1 VGGVNSAQQK
11 AACRALGQAMNEYRV
26 EAGMSV
32 STLAWFVG
40 VSPWTMQRR
49 LRDAGKLR
57 IGNLGVVALALQVDL
72 LVLLGRGREIEG
84 LPAH

>member
-1 VGGVNSAQQK
+1 MK
-11 AACRALGQAMNEYRV
+11 AVEPCRVLGQAMNEYRV
-26 EAGMSV
+26 GAEMSV

-49 LRDAGKLR
+49 LRHAGKLS
-57 IGNLGVVALALQVDL
+57 IDNLNDVALALQVDL

-84 LPAH
+84 LPGH